1 MLFQGSLLQR
11 AIATDKL
18 RLGWLVADR
27 KNPVPGC
34 LRVPDSPAGE
44 RAIQVTN
51 FQETLSDDTKLTLG
65 AFLSQALSLSF
76 QPGSGV
82 SLEVSADESAIDI
95 LPDAEVDAWYRTLC
109 TRSKT
114 RTWLQNKIVSG
125 KQTSL
130 VVAIH
135 TLQNAKVK
143 VTQRQTYGVGA
154 AITVPLGALLGLP
167 GILDTAIDPGLS
179 ALREVE
185 RKASLGFE
193 AQSLIY
199 AVAYRRIT
207 IGWLSSKTVD
217 KATLNPAT
225 QWMYS
230 LKRGGTTANVDDII
244 DAKLETE
251 TETGDEDNGDNGTVA
266 TFDVG
271 SGNQIQLHVH

>member
-1 MLFQGSLLQR
+1 M
-11 AIATDKL
+11 
-18 RLGWLVADR
+18 GWLVADR

-44 RAIQVTN
+44 RAIQVKN
-51 FQETLSDDTKLTLG
+51 FQETLSDETKLTLG

-76 QPGSGV
+76 HPGNGV
-82 SLEVSADESAIDI
+82 SLEVSANESAINI
-95 LPDAEVDAWYRTLC
+95 LPDDEVDAWYQTLC
-109 TRSKT
+109 ARPKT

-125 KQTSL
+125 KRTSL

-135 TLQNAKVK
+135 TLRNARVK
-143 VTQRQTYGVGA
+143 VTQHQAYGIGA
-154 AITVPLGALLGLP
+154 AITVPLGAMLGLP
-167 GILDTAIDPGLS
+167 GILDTGIDPGLS

-185 RKASLGFE
+185 RKVSHGFE
-193 AQSLIY
+193 AESLIY

-225 QWMYS
+225 QWIYS
-230 LKRGGTTANVDDII
+230 LKWGGSTPYVDDII

-251 TETGDEDNGDNGTVA
+251 AEAGDDEYEDKGTVA
-266 TFDVG
+266 TFNVG
-271 SGNQIQLHVH
+271 DGNQIQLHVH